1 MMMFARTEKQ
11 VDEAIANPRA
21 VMAMAAA
28 VFAMPIAL
36 VVWGVPA
43 LGVALA
49 PYLPASFERALAED
63 SLALIESQSEESEL
77 DDTSQ
82 EYLRRKFDQMKA
94 IAGVPEATLVFKN
107 WIPNAVTLPG
117 GTIIITDALIKTVGA
132 TDGSVAVLA
141 HEIAHAKL
149 KHTSQHIFTGTAM
162 WSIVLPMISGDRATG
177 KIAGS
182 VGEIFLDSRYSRSL
196 EREADAFAHQLL
208 AQIGQNPRT
217 LGTALEQLESQY
229 GGGAKRERGQSTY
242 ASSHPATDD
251 RVEASAAAEASARA
265 KGQIK

>member
-1 MMMFARTEKQ
+1 MMFARTEKK
-11 VDEAIANPRA
+11 VDAAIANPLK
-21 VMAMAAA
+21 VKAMAAG
-28 VFAMPIAL
+28 VFLLPIAM
-36 VVWGVPA
+36 VVWGVPTIGR
-43 LGVALA
+43 LLA

-63 SLALIESQSEESEL
+63 SLAFITAESEESEL

-82 EYLRRKFDQMKA
+82 NYLRTKFDVMKTL
-94 IAGVPEATLVFKN
+94 AGVPSATLQFRS

-117 GTIIITDALIKTVGA
+117 DTIIITDELIKTVGA
-132 TDGSVAVLA
+132 TDGAVAVLA
-141 HEIAHAKL
+141 HELAHAKL
-149 KHTSQHIFTGTAM
+149 KHTSQRIFTGTAM

-182 VGEIFLDSRYSRSL
+182 ASELFLDSRYSRDL
-196 EREADAFAHQLL
+196 EREADAYAHQLL
-208 AQIGQNPRT
+208 VQIGQNPRT

-229 GGGAKRERGQSTY
+229 GGGAKRQKGQSTY

-251 RVEASAAAEASARA
+251 RVEASVAAEASARA